1 MKAETRDKL
10 FESWIYC
17 DIHDKST
24 EFMLQYMQDTAGV
37 NLDCV
42 LIFLEKTVD
51 ADRQDQYK
59 KDRMDKAIKLL
70 DEVYKLHGYE

>member
-37 NLDCV
+37 SLDCV
-42 LIFLEKTVD
+42 LIFLEKTTNKEYEAWYD
-51 ADRQDQYK
+51 KRLT
-59 KDRMDKAIKLL
+59 DKAEEIL
-70 DEVYKLHGYE
+70 DNALKSNEP